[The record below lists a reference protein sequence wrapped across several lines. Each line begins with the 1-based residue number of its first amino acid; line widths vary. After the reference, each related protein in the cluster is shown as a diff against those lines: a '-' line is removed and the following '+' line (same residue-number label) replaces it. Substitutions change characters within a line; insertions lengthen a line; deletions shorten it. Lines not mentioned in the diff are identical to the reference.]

1 MGILSDIGRD
11 IRMGFDRSA
20 RDQDYYDRTA
30 RTIESQRGSAAGD
43 LYRSQT
49 ADMRAAAPM
58 TAPERGGFSFFGGDG
73 GGRNVFAQQPRT
85 RTPDEEYNLFRDM
98 FDGGG
103 MGYSGAAFRGS
114 LPSIALNLAGVR
126 PAGSEQDNPY
136 GLLSRVTG
144 ETAERNASRRRPS
157 PARGLGAPQT
167 TPPPMMRPDSPTGLL
182 PVSAVAGQDLPPSE
196 LDAAIQALESLN
208 QQEYYDSA
216 LPSYYDAVIP
226 TSETAAPPLNYSEWK
241 SEVAKRAD
249 INRYPEDMLQLGYQ
263 DYAAMQGIDPRTVR

>member
-49 ADMRAAAPM
+49 ADMRAAAPT
-58 TAPERGGFSFFGGDG
+58 TAPERSGFSFFGGDG

-103 MGYSGAAFRGS
+103 MGYSGAAFRG
-114 LPSIALNLAGVR
+114 LPTSIALNLAGVR

-157 PARGLGAPQT
+157 PARSLGAPQT
-167 TPPPMMRPDSPTGLL
+167 TPPPMMRP
-182 PVSAVAGQDLPPSE
+182 SE
-196 LDAAIQALESLN
+196 LDAAIQALNAPTPAMLN
-208 QQEYYDSA
+208 EQQTLDTLAALKEQYQATMGTPENAQALNEYGQA
-216 LPSYYDAVIP
+216 LQQYLAS
-226 TSETAAPPLNYSEWK
+226 
-241 SEVAKRAD
+241 
-249 INRYPEDMLQLGYQ
+249 
-263 DYAAMQGIDPRTVR
+263 QGINPLAGR

>member
-58 TAPERGGFSFFGGDG
+58 TAPERGGFSFFGGGDG

-85 RTPDEEYNLFRDM
+85 RTPDEQYNLFRDM

-103 MGYSGAAFRGS
+103 MGYSGAAFRG
-114 LPSIALNLAGVR
+114 LPTSIALNLAGVR

-157 PARGLGAPQT
+157 PTRGLGAPQT
-167 TPPPMMRPDSPTGLL
+167 TPPPMMRSETYGLL
-182 PVSAVAGQDLPPSE
+182 PAPTVTEQELPPSE
-196 LDAAIQALESLN
+196 LDAAIQALSAPTPEMLN
-208 QQEYYDSA
+208 EQQALDTLAALKEQYQATMGTPENAQALNEYGQA
-216 LPSYYDAVIP
+216 LQQYLAS
-226 TSETAAPPLNYSEWK
+226 
-241 SEVAKRAD
+241 
-249 INRYPEDMLQLGYQ
+249 
-263 DYAAMQGIDPRTVR
+263 QGIDPLAGR